1 MPGTKVLNSA
11 LLFFVISAALM
22 PTLLPNVSSVDRAV
36 SGEVSTYECGTLYF
50 FNGIAIFNSTLTQ
63 ELMLETPY
71 NITLRDGFEQVV
83 EHILSYNLVFNDTA
97 KAFTFR
103 AEANKSFEG
112 FFISKVKICS
122 REMNS
127 TLSTLLFAYQYPTYL
142 LSPGGEIPTE
152 VIENYLREPSKK
164 VIESL
169 IPAYEKWFK
178 SKYNIQPKNAS
189 QLGIAST
196 ASYFIYSVYL
206 EYAAEALPRTIDEVI
221 DTRRGDCDD
230 MSRVLVELLSY
241 FGIPSVIV
249 WGYVYIH
256 SFNYTSPVENVTYKF
271 INNGPHAFV
280 MAYIAGM
287 GWVSSD
293 WLAGSLLTYPFIGED
308 YSRETAVVNEA
319 IVEFVEL
326 HKEINATQ
334 IFVVLDEEGSQKYI
348 GSPITTERLQSYFE
362 HLLYGRDAEH
372 YTSAPENLTN
382 DNTSNGPGYYNT
394 TTASNLTHQVNNII
408 TLIEHWYIEIILIA
422 LVVILVGIIILALIG
437 RAIK

>member
-1 MPGTKVLNSA
+1 MLGTKVLNLA
-11 LLFFVISAALM
+11 LFFFVVSATLI
-22 PTLLPNVSSVDRAV
+22 PPLLPNESSVNRVVSSEA
-36 SGEVSTYECGTLYF
+36 SAYECSVLYF
-50 FNGIAIFNSTLTQ
+50 FNGIAIFNSALTQ

-97 KAFTFR
+97 RAFTFR

-127 TLSTLLFAYQYPTYL
+127 TLSMLLLAYQYPIYQ
-142 LSPGGEIPTE
+142 LSPRGEIPAE

-178 SKYNIQPKNAS
+178 SKYNMQPKNAS

-196 ASYFIYSVYL
+196 ASYFIYRVYL
-206 EYAAEALPRTIDEVI
+206 DYAAEALPRTIDEVI

-287 GWVSSD
+287 GWVSLD
-293 WLAGSLLTYPFIGED
+293 WLAGSLLTYPFIVED

-334 IFVVLDEEGSQKYI
+334 IFVVLDEGGLQKYI
-348 GSPITTERLQSYFE
+348 GSPITTEGLQSYFE
-362 HLLYGRDAEH
+362 HLLYGRDKEL

-382 DNTSNGPGYYNT
+382 DDTSNGPGHYNT
-394 TTASNLTHQVNNII
+394 TTTSNLTHQFNDVIK
-408 TLIEHWYIEIILIA
+408 LIERWYIEIILIA
-422 LVVILVGIIILALIG
+422 LVIILVSIIILALMA